1 VTSSY
6 DQTQTP
12 YLDAL
17 LGYVRRE
24 PGRAHVPG
32 HKGGSGTDPKLR
44 EAVGEAAL
52 KLDIPSQTEGIDLG
66 AYPTAFDKAQSLAA
80 SAWGARRSW
89 FLVNGASQ
97 GNHAACLALSHLG
110 KRVIVQ
116 RNVHSSTIDGLI
128 LAGLEPTFVAPELD
142 SELRI
147 AHCLTPD
154 ALAQALHNNPD
165 CVGAIVVSP
174 TYFGAC
180 ADVRAL
186 AEVCHQHGAVLVVDE
201 AWGAHFAFHER
212 LPQHALGAE
221 ADLVISSTHKMLGSL
236 TQSAILHLGTHEPG
250 LDEHL
255 VDRAVTLVEST
266 SPSSLLFGS
275 LDATRRLAAVR
286 GRELLA
292 ETMAALATARGEIRA
307 LSGLD
312 VLDER
317 LVGRPGVY
325 DYDPL
330 RLAVDVRKSGV
341 SGYEIAR
348 VVQQTDDINF
358 ELCAENVVVALF
370 GMAEPALSL
379 CHSLVAGLERALG
392 FLAQTADRSSEQFA
406 PPPPWGELVMSPR
419 EAFFAP
425 QRVVAADA
433 AVGSIAAEPLAAYPP
448 GVPNVLPGERLTRQT
463 LDYMRQILEK
473 GGSLR
478 GPTDRRL
485 KTVRIVKE
493 G

>member
-1 VTSSY
+1 M
-6 DQTQTP
+6 Q
-12 YLDAL
+12 
-17 LGYVRRE
+17 
-24 PGRAHVPG
+24 
-32 HKGGSGTDPKLR
+32 
-44 EAVGEAAL
+44 
-52 KLDIPSQTEGIDLG
+52 GIDLG
-66 AYPTAFDKAQSLAA
+66 PSPTAFESAQALAA
-80 SAWGARRSW
+80 RAWSARRSW

-116 RNVHSSTIDGLI
+116 RNVHSSTVDGLI

-147 AHCLTPD
+147 AHCLTPIVLAEALD
-154 ALAQALHNNPD
+154 ANPD
-165 CVGAIVVSP
+165 CIGAIVVSP

-180 ADVRAL
+180 ADVRGL
-186 AEVCHQHGAVLVVDE
+186 ADVCHRRGALLVVDE

-212 LPQHALGAE
+212 LPQHALGAG

-250 LDEHL
+250 IDEHL

-266 SPSSLLFGS
+266 SPSSLLSAS
-275 LDATRRLAAVR
+275 LDATRRLAAVK
-286 GRELLA
+286 GRELLE
-292 ETMAALATARGEIRA
+292 ETMRALASARGEIRG
-307 LSGLD
+307 LCGLD

-330 RLAVDVRKSGV
+330 RLAIDVRASGA
-341 SGYEIAR
+341 SGYRIAQ
-348 VVQQTDDINF
+348 VVQHTADINF

-370 GMAEPALSL
+370 GMAEPALPL
-379 CHSLVAGLERALG
+379 CRSLVAGLARALEALG
-392 FLAQTADRSSEQFA
+392 NSDDRSSEPFA
-406 PPPPWGELVMSPR
+406 PPPPWGQLVMSPR
-419 EAFFAP
+419 EAFFSP
-425 QRVVAADA
+425 QSVVAADD
-433 AVGSIAAEPLAAYPP
+433 AVGSIAAESLAAYPP

-463 LDYMRQILEK
+463 LDYVRQTLEK
-473 GGSLR
+473 GGNLR
-478 GPTDRRL
+478 GPTDRQLR
-485 KTVRIVKE
+485 TVRVVRD